1 LREQLF
7 FASAEARALTFEK
20 PHESWPRMRSVQHD
34 QEMPFGYHL
43 GEVGDP
49 PISVGLRAGLS
60 SWPRFSNEPPEIGWN
75 LVQWLRRRRAVWRKR
90 HWLRRERQL
99 LRELRKDR

>member
-1 LREQLF
+1 VDLLYGAYQREPGGALHPVLRAQLF

-20 PHESWPRMRSVQHD
+20 PH
-34 QEMPFGYHL
+34 
-43 GEVGDP
+43 
-49 PISVGLRAGLS
+49 VGLRAGLS
-60 SWPRFSNEPPEIGWN
+60 SWPRFSSEPPEIGWN